1 MQRVQFTPYSGQNWV
16 ISTPSLDRLISD
28 YEQSVDGE
36 DANVVIKSS
45 WSFNR
50 GLPAG
55 KENSKGENIR
65 RLDMKEIKPF
75 VDLLKS
81 EKSKERTKADIRVK
95 DLFPKLLRAGGSAET
110 RKLEV

>member
-1 MQRVQFTPYSGQNWV
+1 
-16 ISTPSLDRLISD
+16 
-28 YEQSVDGE
+28 
-36 DANVVIKSS
+36 
-45 WSFNR
+45 
-50 GLPAG
+50 
-55 KENSKGENIR
+55 
-65 RLDMKEIKPF
+65 MKEIKPF